1 MKSLPNKETISFN
14 NGISLASFVA
24 DDGFSPFAGD
34 SPGVLPGSTGV
45 VESLD
50 EMFPKSASVTGEIMS
65 ALVSRNSPLLRTREG
80 FNAAAHSA
88 LSALKA
94 KGSAT
99 SRRAAAEIEVLIDD
113 TEIFEAYRAALFES

>member
-34 SPGVLPGSTGV
+34 SPGVLPGATGV

-50 EMFPKSASVTGEIMS
+50 EMFPKSASVAGEIMS
-65 ALVSRNSPLLRTREG
+65 ALVARNSPLLRTREG
-80 FNAAAHSA
+80 FNAAARSA
-88 LSALKA
+88 LNALRA
-94 KGSAT
+94 NDSGAP
-99 SRRAAAEIEVLIDD
+99 RRAAAEIEALMDD